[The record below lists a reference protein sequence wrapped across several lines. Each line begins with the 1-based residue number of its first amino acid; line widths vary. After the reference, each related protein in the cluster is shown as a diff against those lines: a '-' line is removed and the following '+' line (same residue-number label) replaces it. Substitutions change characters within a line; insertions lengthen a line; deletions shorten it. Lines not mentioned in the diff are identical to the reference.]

1 MRNARPNPTRSL
13 NPLHPRITIVW
24 RVSGLSG
31 ATALAVTIGAL
42 EMLVLAPRGIFIG
55 ATGVLTGTIAAL
67 ALTLALVWPT
77 FRYRAWRWQVDRD
90 RVLIQKGVIWRSR
103 SLIPRVRIQHV
114 DTRNSPLQRWLGL
127 SSLVIYTAGTRGA
140 DAEIPGLAADQAEQL
155 REELAQLTQ
164 LEELD
169 ATG

>member
-1 MRNARPNPTRSL
+1 M

-55 ATGVLTGTIAAL
+55 ATGVLTGTITAL

-77 FRYRAWRWQVDRD
+77 LRYRAWRWQVDRD
-90 RVLIQKGVIWRSR
+90 HVLIQKGVLWRSR

-114 DTRNSPLQRWLGL
+114 DTHNSPLQRWLGL

-140 DAEIPGLAADQAEQL
+140 DAEIPGIAAEQAEQL
-155 REELAQLTQ
+155 REELAQLAQ

>member
-1 MRNARPNPTRSL
+1 M

-31 ATALAVTIGAL
+31 AIALAATIGAL

-55 ATGVLTGTIAAL
+55 ATGVMTGAIAAL

-77 FRYRAWRWQVDRD
+77 FRYRAWRWQIDRD
-90 RVLIQKGVIWRSR
+90 RVLIQKGVLWRSHT
-103 SLIPRVRIQHV
+103 LIPRVRIQHV

-140 DAEIPGLAADQAEQL
+140 DADIPGLAADQAEQL